1 MANKNNNAAYL
12 NFIENLN
19 EILMDINVTR
29 LNYS

>member
-1 MANKNNNAAYL
+1 MNNNAAYL

-19 EILMDINVTR
+19 EILKDINVTR